1 MRPFRQAALIT
12 LLMLL
17 LSSAVFATELEERF
31 LCYVAA
37 DRTGEGS
44 TVMLL
49 NLGEPLLPRPLTRSH
64 DADGNPILATNVT
77 IAPDNHRLAFEAQT
91 GYDGDYEIYLT
102 DLENPGIYH
111 NFTRNEVDDSFPAWS
126 PDGTMIALFRG
137 ASSGEGHELYVI
149 DAAEGKIS
157 RKLTSSGTLKSHA
170 AWHPDSVRLVYT
182 GIDEDGDDE
191 IYLTDALGS
200 FSEKLTDN
208 DWPDYDPAWHPD
220 GRRLAICTA
229 VPDEE
234 GNDNYDIILLD
245 TVDGSLEYLVQSPG
259 LDINPCFSADGEYMV
274 FASDRFGNFELFVY
288 ELDSGFSRQV
298 TYNDASDDLFPV
310 WID

>member
-1 MRPFRQAALIT
+1 
-12 LLMLL
+12 
-17 LSSAVFATELEERF
+17 
-31 LCYVAA
+31 
-37 DRTGEGS
+37 
-44 TVMLL
+44 
-49 NLGEPLLPRPLTRSH
+49 
-64 DADGNPILATNVT
+64 
-77 IAPDNHRLAFEAQT
+77 
-91 GYDGDYEIYLT
+91 
-102 DLENPGIYH
+102 
-111 NFTRNEVDDSFPAWS
+111 
-126 PDGTMIALFRG
+126 MIALFRG
-137 ASSGEGHELYVI
+137 VESGEGHELYVI
-149 DAAEGKIS
+149 DAAEGEIS

-182 GIDEDGDDE
+182 GVDENGDDE

-208 DWPDYDPAWHPD
+208 GWPDYDPTWHPD

-229 VPDEE
+229 VPDDEA
-234 GNDNYDIILLD
+234 GNENYDIILLD

-288 ELDSGFSRQV
+288 ELDSGFVRQV